1 MYPVFGH
8 RLEGA
13 KGYMGVVGVVFGALA
28 IVGQSSDRLARA
40 PFAQGT
46 REDECIILLA
56 YSNEG
61 LDDEQRL

>member
-1 MYPVFGH
+1 VYPVFGH
-8 RLEGA
+8 RLEEQKDIWGLWVL
-13 KGYMGVVGVVFGALA
+13 YFGALA

-46 REDECIILLA
+46 REDEGIILLA

>member
-1 MYPVFGH
+1 
-8 RLEGA
+8 
-13 KGYMGVVGVVFGALA
+13 MGVVGVVFGALA

-46 REDECIILLA
+46 REDEGIIVLA

-61 LDDEQRL
+61 LDDEQTL

>member
-1 MYPVFGH
+1 
-8 RLEGA
+8 
-13 KGYMGVVGVVFGALA
+13 MGVVGVVFGALA
-28 IVGQSSDRLARA
+28 IVGQSSDCLARA

-46 REDECIILLA
+46 REDEGIIVLA